1 MSIDNYTPERLYETT
16 VDAEQLSLAL
26 IMLMDQKL
34 DEDQLRFHFQPLLV
48 KLNDDLQEISMF
60 QRIIFRADQLSNQRL
75 KIKSINN

>member
-34 DEDQLRFHFQPLLV
+34 DEDQLRFHFQPLL
-48 KLNDDLQEISMF
+48 
-60 QRIIFRADQLSNQRL
+60 
-75 KIKSINN
+75 